1 MTLRIECADGAHR
14 DRAVAAAL
22 AAVRRGDLVV
32 MPTESS
38 YALVTDAF
46 SARGLD
52 RLRDAKGY
60 DDRVPLPVMVGARAT
75 VAGIANG
82 VSDDAR
88 ALMDAFWPGPLT
100 LMLNAQPTLSWS
112 LSTDTPV
119 SVRMPLHP
127 MALALLS
134 AAGPLVATTA
144 NIPGLPAPTDVDDAL
159 GQLGDTVA
167 IALDAGDLSDPDALP
182 STVIDMTQ
190 DPPRVMRVGALDVSE
205 VERVCHVVLDNHRSV
220 DA

>member
-14 DRAVAAAL
+14 DRAVAAAM

-32 MPTESS
+32 MPTETS

-46 SARGLD
+46 SVRGLD

-112 LSTDTPV
+112 LPADTPV

-127 MALALLS
+127 VALALLS

-190 DPPRVMRVGALDVSE
+190 DPPRVMRAGALDVSE
-205 VERVCHVVLDNHRSV
+205 IERVCRVVLDNH
-220 DA
+220 